1 MPKTESETELKLLIL
16 LWPNGGQKG
25 APAPLPPPPQKPH
38 SKSADSVGHK
48 TD

>member
-25 APAPLPPPPQKPH
+25 ANTTATTSETTFQIGWLSRP
-38 SKSADSVGHK
+38 
-48 TD
+48 